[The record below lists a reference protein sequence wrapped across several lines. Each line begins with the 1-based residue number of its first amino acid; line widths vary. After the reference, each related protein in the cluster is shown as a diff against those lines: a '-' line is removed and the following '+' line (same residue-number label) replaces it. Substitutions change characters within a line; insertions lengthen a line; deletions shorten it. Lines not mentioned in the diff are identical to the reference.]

1 MNVIASTHRLRL
13 ALGIFRDVDTL
24 RSALQA
30 LRDEGFAGD
39 RVAIVAGRETLARL
53 GWLSGEPAGKGDETA
68 GPQGFT
74 EKGFTE
80 IGVAGKAGPL
90 VASAGPIARLF
101 VDWARRAGDRAQ
113 CLLDPWLDRAH
124 ASILQRQLDDGAVTL
139 WVRVGDGSEELRACR
154 ILLRTSAER
163 VQVHD
168 VAEMRP

>member
-1 MNVIASTHRLRL
+1 MMNMITSTHRMRL
-13 ALGIFRDVDTL
+13 ALGIFQDADTL

-39 RVAIVAGRETLARL
+39 RLAIVAGREALARL
-53 GWLSGEPAGKGDETA
+53 GWPSGEPAGKGDEA
-68 GPQGFT
+68 AEPQ
-74 EKGFTE
+74 GFTE

-90 VASAGPIARLF
+90 VASDGRIARLF

-113 CLLDPWLDRAH
+113 CLLDPWLDRTH
-124 ASILQRQLDDGAVTL
+124 AGILQRRLDDGAVTL
-139 WVRVGDGSEELRACR
+139 WVHVGDGSEELRACR

-168 VAEMRP
+168 VAEMWP